1 MLFNSITFLVFLP
14 IVFVVYYVLPSK
26 WRWAWLLAASC
37 YFYMWFVPVYL
48 LILATTIVI
57 DYFAGIYIEKSI
69 GNTRKFALT
78 LSLIANIGI
87 LCVFKYYNF
96 FVDNIYGA
104 LAGFGLNLTPL
115 PHLGIL
121 LPIGLS
127 FHTFQAMSYTLEV
140 YKGKQAA
147 IKHFGIYALYVMF
160 FPQLV
165 AGPIER
171 PQAIFPQFHFNYKL
185 EWRNIVIGLRWI
197 LWGLFKKVAIA
208 DQLNPMVS
216 FVYDNP
222 EKYHGLPIYMATAL
236 FVFQVYC
243 DFSGYSDM
251 ALGLAKLFGVNLIE
265 NFKNPFLAKTF
276 THFWAR
282 WHVSLMNWFRDY
294 LMFPMV
300 KKGRP
305 WQLVFIFVFLLSGF
319 WHGANWTF
327 VFWGIYNGIA
337 VVYTKSTHKWREKF
351 VDNLGVSRKNWF
363 RNLVQTLS
371 VFHLFA
377 LGGFLFRGEN
387 IQDALLLFQNLF
399 DGFGASLNQA
409 WFNPNNARETL
420 LYLGSVPLVFFIQVF
435 LITLLIAIEVRMKDK
450 NINLY
455 FESMNK
461 FPRLIFYT
469 FLVFAVILLSG
480 SQQVDFVYFQF

>member
-1 MLFNSITFLVFLP
+1 MVFNSIPFLVFLP
-14 IVFVVYYVLPSK
+14 IVFVVYYILPSK

-57 DYFAGIYIEKSI
+57 DYFAGIYIEKSV
-69 GNTRKFALT
+69 GKRRKLALIF
-78 LSLIANIGI
+78 SLIANIGI

-96 FVDNIYGA
+96 FVENIYEA
-104 LAGFGLNLTPL
+104 LSGFGLNLTPL

-127 FHTFQAMSYTLEV
+127 FHTFQAMSYTLEI
-140 YKGKQAA
+140 YKGNQAP
-147 IKHFGIYALYVMF
+147 ILHFGKYALYVMF

-165 AGPIER
+165 AGPIEK
-171 PQAIFPQFHFNYKL
+171 PQAIFPQFHFNFKL
-185 EWRNIVIGLRWI
+185 EWSNVVIGLRWI

-208 DQLNPMVS
+208 DQLNPMVAY
-216 FVYDNP
+216 VYDNP
-222 EKYHGLPIYMATAL
+222 TNFNGLPIYMATII

-251 ALGLAKLFGVNLIE
+251 ALGLAKLFGINLIE
-265 NFKNPFLAKTF
+265 NFKNPLLAKTF

-305 WQLVFIFVFLLSGF
+305 WQFVFIFVFLLSGF

-327 VFWGIYNGIA
+327 VLWGIYNGVA
-337 VVYTKSTHKWREKF
+337 VIYTKSTQKWREKF
-351 VDNLGVSRKNWF
+351 LDKLGFSRKNWF
-363 RNLVQTLS
+363 RSLVQSLS

-377 LGGFLFRGEN
+377 LGGILFRAES
-387 IQDALLLFQNLF
+387 IIDVITMYKNLVI
-399 DGFGASLNQA
+399 GFGDSLQQV
-409 WFNPNNARETL
+409 WFNQNNARETL
-420 LYLGSVPLVFFIQVF
+420 LYLGSVPLVFYIQVC
-435 LITLLIAIEVRMKDK
+435 LVILLLTIESKMKSE
-450 NINLY
+450 NINCY
-455 FESMNK
+455 FESMRK
-461 FPRLIFYT
+461 IPRYVFYT

-480 SQQVDFVYFQF
+480 SQQIDFVYFQF